1 MLHCCFSPQKFFEH
15 FSKKKTKNIMNE
27 ALNIR
32 ISATK
37 TSNSVSSSP
46 LPLSSHVHLVSVK
59 DSPTAFLF
67 AHFVH
72 ECLKIQC
79 NDTNEDEDDFDDENN
94 NNKDEDT
101 KNETTT
107 TKSSSLVRTK
117 TKRKRA
123 TIVFVET
130 MKPFET
136 SISPHLRRKK
146 AEFLYQKKEKF
157 GIESIDCWSKPMAFE
172 IDDKEEE
179 DEKEENV
186 FTVNGARSSATSSL
200 DGLYDLIAKKVSET
214 VGDDNIGRTM
224 EECSRNGGASIFIDS
239 LDVLAARTSEKAVV
253 RFLVRLRAM
262 ENVALVTGCQAAE
275 DVEDGFLD
283 EDDRERGTMQ
293 LLIEN
298 LADVTLTTSK
308 LPSEGGNKG
317 ELVKVVTRHR
327 TVDSK
332 YLDWDGSVVDGN
344 RTLLDE
350 ENGGSRRPGGKFSH
364 VTAGVSSGR
373 NFDDDD
379 DDELTFSLTT
389 ECVATISELGAKCER
404 YSFSL

>member
-1 MLHCCFSPQKFFEH
+1 
-15 FSKKKTKNIMNE
+15 MNE
-27 ALNIR
+27 ALNVR

-37 TSNSVSSSP
+37 TLNSVSSSP

-72 ECLKIQC
+72 ECLKIQR
-79 NDTNEDEDDFDDENN
+79 NDTNEDEEDSDDDE
-94 NNKDEDT
+94 NNKDEDK
-101 KNETTT
+101 KNERN
-107 TKSSSLVRTK
+107 TKRTK
-117 TKRKRA
+117 TTSRTKRKRA

-157 GIESIDCWSKPMAFE
+157 GIESIDCWSTPMAFE
-172 IDDKEEE
+172 NDDKEEE

-200 DGLYDLIAKKVSET
+200 DGLYDLIAKKVSGT
-214 VGDDNIGRTM
+214 VGDDTIGRTM

-283 EDDRERGTMQ
+283 EEDRERGTMQ

-364 VTAGVSSGR
+364 VTAGISSGR

>member
-1 MLHCCFSPQKFFEH
+1 
-15 FSKKKTKNIMNE
+15 MNE
-27 ALNIR
+27 ALNVR

-37 TSNSVSSSP
+37 TLNSVSSSP

-72 ECLKIQC
+72 ECLKIQR
-79 NDTNEDEDDFDDENN
+79 NDTNEDEEDSDDDE
-94 NNKDEDT
+94 NNKDEDK
-101 KNETTT
+101 KNERN
-107 TKSSSLVRTK
+107 TKRTK
-117 TKRKRA
+117 TSSRRKRKRA

-146 AEFLYQKKEKF
+146 AKFLYQKKEKF
-157 GIESIDCWSKPMAFE
+157 RIESIDCWSTPMAFNFNDD
-172 IDDKEEE
+172 DDKEE
-179 DEKEENV
+179 DETEENV

-364 VTAGVSSGR
+364 VIAGISSGR

>member
-1 MLHCCFSPQKFFEH
+1 
-15 FSKKKTKNIMNE
+15 MNE
-27 ALNIR
+27 ALNVR

-37 TSNSVSSSP
+37 TLNSVSSSP

-72 ECLKIQC
+72 ECLKIQR
-79 NDTNEDEDDFDDENN
+79 NDTNEDEEDSDDDE
-94 NNKDEDT
+94 NNKDEDK
-101 KNETTT
+101 KNERN
-107 TKSSSLVRTK
+107 TKRTK
-117 TKRKRA
+117 TTSRTKRKRA

-157 GIESIDCWSKPMAFE
+157 GIESIDCWSTPMAFE
-172 IDDKEEE
+172 NDDKEEE

-200 DGLYDLIAKKVSET
+200 DGLYDLIAKKVSGT
-214 VGDDNIGRTM
+214 VGDDTIGRTM

-253 RFLVRLRAM
+253 RFLARLRAM

>member
-1 MLHCCFSPQKFFEH
+1 
-15 FSKKKTKNIMNE
+15 MNE
-27 ALNIR
+27 ALNVR

-37 TSNSVSSSP
+37 TLHSVSSSP
-46 LPLSSHVHLVSVK
+46 LPFSSHVHLVSVK

-72 ECLKIQC
+72 ECLKIQR
-79 NDTNEDEDDFDDENN
+79 NDKKNEDEEDSDDDES
-94 NNKDEDT
+94 NKDEDT
-101 KNETTT
+101 KNERNATKT
-107 TKSSSLVRTK
+107 TKTSSSRTS
-117 TKRKRA
+117 KRKRA
-123 TIVFVET
+123 AIVFVET

-157 GIESIDCWSKPMAFE
+157 GIESIDCWSTPMAFNFNDD
-172 IDDKEEE
+172 DDKEEE

-200 DGLYDLIAKKVSET
+200 DGLYDLIAKKVSGT
-214 VGDDNIGRTM
+214 VGDDTIGRTM

>member
-1 MLHCCFSPQKFFEH
+1 
-15 FSKKKTKNIMNE
+15 MNE
-27 ALNIR
+27 ALNVR

-37 TSNSVSSSP
+37 TLNSVSSSP

-72 ECLKIQC
+72 ECLKIQRH
-79 NDTNEDEDDFDDENN
+79 DTNEDEEDSDDDE
-94 NNKDEDT
+94 NNKDEDK
-101 KNETTT
+101 KNERNTKT
-107 TKSSSLVRTK
+107 TKTSSR

-172 IDDKEEE
+172 NDDKEEE

-200 DGLYDLIAKKVSET
+200 DGLYDLIAKKVSGT
-214 VGDDNIGRTM
+214 VSDDTIGRTM

>member
-1 MLHCCFSPQKFFEH
+1 
-15 FSKKKTKNIMNE
+15 MNE

-32 ISATK
+32 TF
-37 TSNSVSSSP
+37 SS
-46 LPLSSHVHLVSVK
+46 LPLNSHVHLVSVK

-79 NDTNEDEDDFDDENN
+79 NDTNEDKDDFDDENN
-94 NNKDEDT
+94 NKDEEDT
-101 KNETTT
+101 KNETTRT
-107 TKSSSLVRTK
+107 TKTSSLR

-157 GIESIDCWSKPMAFE
+157 GIESIDCWSKPMAFNFNDD
-172 IDDKEEE
+172 DDKEE
-179 DEKEENV
+179 DEKEENM

-332 YLDWDGSVVDGN
+332 YFDWDGSVVDGN

-404 YSFSL
+404 YSFRL

>member
-1 MLHCCFSPQKFFEH
+1 
-15 FSKKKTKNIMNE
+15 MNE
-27 ALNIR
+27 ALNVR

-37 TSNSVSSSP
+37 TLNSVSSSP

-72 ECLKIQC
+72 ECLKIQR
-79 NDTNEDEDDFDDENN
+79 NDTNEDEEDSDDDE
-94 NNKDEDT
+94 NNKDEDN
-101 KNETTT
+101 KNEMNTTT
-107 TKSSSLVRTK
+107 TKTSSR

-157 GIESIDCWSKPMAFE
+157 GIESIDCWSTPMAFE
-172 IDDKEEE
+172 NDDKEEE

-200 DGLYDLIAKKVSET
+200 DGLYDLIAKKVSGT
-214 VGDDNIGRTM
+214 VSDDTIGRTM

>member
-1 MLHCCFSPQKFFEH
+1 
-15 FSKKKTKNIMNE
+15 MNE
-27 ALNIR
+27 ALNVQ

-37 TSNSVSSSP
+37 TLNSVSSSP

-79 NDTNEDEDDFDDENN
+79 NDTNEDEEDSDDDE
-94 NNKDEDT
+94 NNKDEDK
-101 KNETTT
+101 KNERNTKT
-107 TKSSSLVRTK
+107 TKTSSR

-157 GIESIDCWSKPMAFE
+157 GIESIDCWSTPMTFE
-172 IDDKEEE
+172 NDYDKEEE

-214 VGDDNIGRTM
+214 VGDDTIGRTM

-404 YSFSL
+404 YSFRL

>member
-1 MLHCCFSPQKFFEH
+1 MMMRT
-15 FSKKKTKNIMNE
+15 TKMKR
-27 ALNIR
+27 IR
-32 ISATK
+32 RTK
-37 TSNSVSSSP
+37 RD
-46 LPLSSHVHLVSVK
+46 K
-59 DSPTAFLF
+59 
-67 AHFVH
+67 
-72 ECLKIQC
+72 
-79 NDTNEDEDDFDDENN
+79 
-94 NNKDEDT
+94 NNKNEQFED
-101 KNETTT
+101 
-107 TKSSSLVRTK
+107 
-117 TKRKRA
+117 RKEKEHA
-123 TIVFVET
+123 IVFVET

-157 GIESIDCWSKPMAFE
+157 GIESIDCWSKPMAFNND
-172 IDDKEEE
+172 DDKEED

-239 LDVLAARTSEKAVV
+239 LDVLAARTSEKVVV

-332 YLDWDGSVVDGN
+332 YLDWDGRVVDGN

-350 ENGGSRRPGGKFSH
+350 ENGSSRRPGGKFSH
-364 VTAGVSSGR
+364 VTAGVSSGK
-373 NFDDDD
+373 NFDDDDD

-389 ECVATISELGAKCER
+389 ECVATISELGAECER
-404 YSFSL
+404 YSFRL

>member
-1 MLHCCFSPQKFFEH
+1 
-15 FSKKKTKNIMNE
+15 MNE
-27 ALNIR
+27 ALNVR

-37 TSNSVSSSP
+37 TLHSLSSSP
-46 LPLSSHVHLVSVK
+46 LPFSSHVHLVSVK

-157 GIESIDCWSKPMAFE
+157 GIESIDCWSTPMAFNFNDD
-172 IDDKEEE
+172 DDKEE

-200 DGLYDLIAKKVSET
+200 DGLYDLIAKKVSGT
-214 VGDDNIGRTM
+214 VGDDTIGRTM

>member
-1 MLHCCFSPQKFFEH
+1 
-15 FSKKKTKNIMNE
+15 MNE

-32 ISATK
+32 TF
-37 TSNSVSSSP
+37 SS
-46 LPLSSHVHLVSVK
+46 LPLNSHVHLVSVK

-79 NDTNEDEDDFDDENN
+79 NDTNEDKDDFDDENN
-94 NNKDEDT
+94 NKDEEDT
-101 KNETTT
+101 KNETTRT
-107 TKSSSLVRTK
+107 TKTSSLR

-157 GIESIDCWSKPMAFE
+157 GIESIDCWSKPMAFNFNDD
-172 IDDKEEE
+172 DDKEE
-179 DEKEENV
+179 DEKEENM

-224 EECSRNGGASIFIDS
+224 EECSRNGGASIFIGS

-293 LLIEN
+293 LLIIN

-332 YLDWDGSVVDGN
+332 YFDWDGSVVDGN

-404 YSFSL
+404 YSFRL

>member
-1 MLHCCFSPQKFFEH
+1 
-15 FSKKKTKNIMNE
+15 MNE
-27 ALNIR
+27 ALNVR

-37 TSNSVSSSP
+37 TLNSVSSSP

-72 ECLKIQC
+72 ECLKIQRH
-79 NDTNEDEDDFDDENN
+79 DTNEDEEDSDDDE
-94 NNKDEDT
+94 NNKDEDK
-101 KNETTT
+101 KNERN
-107 TKSSSLVRTK
+107 TKRTK
-117 TKRKRA
+117 TTSRTKRKRA

-157 GIESIDCWSKPMAFE
+157 GIESIDCWSKPMAFNFNDD
-172 IDDKEEE
+172 DDKEE
-179 DEKEENV
+179 DEKEENM

-404 YSFSL
+404 YSFRL

>member
-1 MLHCCFSPQKFFEH
+1 
-15 FSKKKTKNIMNE
+15 MNE
-27 ALNIR
+27 ALNVR

-37 TSNSVSSSP
+37 TLNSVSSSP

-72 ECLKIQC
+72 ECLKIQR
-79 NDTNEDEDDFDDENN
+79 NDTNEDEEDSDDDE
-94 NNKDEDT
+94 NNKDEDK
-101 KNETTT
+101 KNERN
-107 TKSSSLVRTK
+107 TKRTK
-117 TKRKRA
+117 TTSRTKRKRA

-157 GIESIDCWSKPMAFE
+157 GIESIDCWSTPMAFE
-172 IDDKEEE
+172 NDDKEEE

-200 DGLYDLIAKKVSET
+200 DGLYDLIAKKVSGT
-214 VGDDNIGRTM
+214 VSDDTIGRTM

>member
-1 MLHCCFSPQKFFEH
+1 
-15 FSKKKTKNIMNE
+15 MNE
-27 ALNIR
+27 ALNVR

-37 TSNSVSSSP
+37 TLNSVSSSP

-72 ECLKIQC
+72 ECLKIQR
-79 NDTNEDEDDFDDENN
+79 NDTNEDEEDSDDDE
-94 NNKDEDT
+94 NNKDEDK
-101 KNETTT
+101 KNERN
-107 TKSSSLVRTK
+107 TKRTK
-117 TKRKRA
+117 TTSRTKRKRA

-157 GIESIDCWSKPMAFE
+157 GIESIDCWSTPMAFE
-172 IDDKEEE
+172 NDDKEEE

-200 DGLYDLIAKKVSET
+200 DGLYDLIAKKVSGT

>member
-1 MLHCCFSPQKFFEH
+1 
-15 FSKKKTKNIMNE
+15 MNE
-27 ALNIR
+27 ALNVR

-37 TSNSVSSSP
+37 TLNSVSSSP

-72 ECLKIQC
+72 ECLKIQRH
-79 NDTNEDEDDFDDENN
+79 DTNEDEEDSDDDE
-94 NNKDEDT
+94 NNKDEDK
-101 KNETTT
+101 KNERN
-107 TKSSSLVRTK
+107 TKRTK
-117 TKRKRA
+117 TTSRTKRKRA

-157 GIESIDCWSKPMAFE
+157 GIESIDCWSTPMAFE
-172 IDDKEEE
+172 NDDKEEE

-200 DGLYDLIAKKVSET
+200 DGLYDLIAKKVSGT
-214 VGDDNIGRTM
+214 VGDDTIGRTM

-364 VTAGVSSGR
+364 VTAGISSGR

>member
-1 MLHCCFSPQKFFEH
+1 
-15 FSKKKTKNIMNE
+15 MNE
-27 ALNIR
+27 ALNVR

-37 TSNSVSSSP
+37 TLNSVSSSP

-72 ECLKIQC
+72 ECLKIQR
-79 NDTNEDEDDFDDENN
+79 NDTNEDEEDSDDDE
-94 NNKDEDT
+94 NNKDEDK
-101 KNETTT
+101 KNERN
-107 TKSSSLVRTK
+107 TKRTK
-117 TKRKRA
+117 TSSRTKRKRA

-157 GIESIDCWSKPMAFE
+157 GIESIDCWSTPMAFE
-172 IDDKEEE
+172 NDDKEEE

-200 DGLYDLIAKKVSET
+200 DGLYDLIAKKVSGT
-214 VGDDNIGRTM
+214 VGDDTIGRTM

-275 DVEDGFLD
+275 DVEDGFLG

>member
-1 MLHCCFSPQKFFEH
+1 
-15 FSKKKTKNIMNE
+15 MNE

-37 TSNSVSSSP
+37 TSNSVSSSSS
-46 LPLSSHVHLVSVK
+46 LPFSSHVHLVSVK

-79 NDTNEDEDDFDDENN
+79 NDTNEDDDSDDENN
-94 NNKDEDT
+94 NKDEEDT
-101 KNETTT
+101 KNETTRT
-107 TKSSSLVRTK
+107 TKTSSRTK
-117 TKRKRA
+117 RNRA
-123 TIVFVET
+123 IIVFVET
-130 MKPFET
+130 SKPFET

-157 GIESIDCWSKPMAFE
+157 GIESIDCWSKPMEFNN
-172 IDDKEEE
+172 DDKEEE
-179 DEKEENV
+179 DEKEENM

-200 DGLYDLIAKKVSET
+200 DGLYDLIAKKVSSSET
-214 VGDDNIGRTM
+214 VGDDIGTM

-283 EDDRERGTMQ
+283 EDDRARGTMQ

>member
-172 IDDKEEE
+172 NDDKEEE

-350 ENGGSRRPGGKFSH
+350 ENGSRRPGGKLSY
-364 VTAGVSSGR
+364 VTAGVSGR

-404 YSFSL
+404 YSFRL

>member
-46 LPLSSHVHLVSVK
+46 LPLSSHVHLVSAK

-72 ECLKIQC
+72 ECLKIQRH
-79 NDTNEDEDDFDDENN
+79 DTNEDEEDSDDDE
-94 NNKDEDT
+94 NNKDEDK
-101 KNETTT
+101 KNERNTKT
-107 TKSSSLVRTK
+107 TKTSSR

-172 IDDKEEE
+172 NDDKEEE

-350 ENGGSRRPGGKFSH
+350 ENGSRRPGGKLSY
-364 VTAGVSSGR
+364 VTAGVSGR
-373 NFDDDD
+373 NFDD

-404 YSFSL
+404 YSFRL

>member
-1 MLHCCFSPQKFFEH
+1 
-15 FSKKKTKNIMNE
+15 MNE

-32 ISATK
+32 TF
-37 TSNSVSSSP
+37 SS
-46 LPLSSHVHLVSVK
+46 LPLNSHVHLVSVK

-79 NDTNEDEDDFDDENN
+79 NDTNEDKDDFDDENN
-94 NNKDEDT
+94 NKDEEDT
-101 KNETTT
+101 KNETTRT
-107 TKSSSLVRTK
+107 TKTSSLR

-157 GIESIDCWSKPMAFE
+157 GIESIDCWSKPMAFNFNDD
-172 IDDKEEE
+172 DDKEE
-179 DEKEENV
+179 DEKEENM

-224 EECSRNGGASIFIDS
+224 EECSRNGGASIFIGP

-293 LLIEN
+293 LLIIN

-332 YLDWDGSVVDGN
+332 YFDWDGSVVDGN

-404 YSFSL
+404 YSFRL

>member
-1 MLHCCFSPQKFFEH
+1 
-15 FSKKKTKNIMNE
+15 MNE
-27 ALNIR
+27 ALNVR

-37 TSNSVSSSP
+37 TLNSVSSSP

-72 ECLKIQC
+72 ECLKIQR
-79 NDTNEDEDDFDDENN
+79 NDTNEDEEDSDDDE
-94 NNKDEDT
+94 NNKDEDK
-101 KNETTT
+101 KNERN
-107 TKSSSLVRTK
+107 TKRTK
-117 TKRKRA
+117 TTSRTKRKRA

-157 GIESIDCWSKPMAFE
+157 GIESIDCWSTPMAFE
-172 IDDKEEE
+172 NDNKEEE

-200 DGLYDLIAKKVSET
+200 DGLYDLIAKKVSGT
-214 VGDDNIGRTM
+214 VGDDTIGRTM

-253 RFLVRLRAM
+253 RFLARLRAM

>member
-1 MLHCCFSPQKFFEH
+1 
-15 FSKKKTKNIMNE
+15 MNE
-27 ALNIR
+27 ALNVR

-37 TSNSVSSSP
+37 TLNSVSSSP

-72 ECLKIQC
+72 ECLKIQRH
-79 NDTNEDEDDFDDENN
+79 DTNEDEEDSDDDE
-94 NNKDEDT
+94 NNKDEDK
-101 KNETTT
+101 KNERN
-107 TKSSSLVRTK
+107 TKRTK
-117 TKRKRA
+117 TTSRTKRKRA

-157 GIESIDCWSKPMAFE
+157 GIESIDCWSTPMAFNFNDD
-172 IDDKEEE
+172 DDKEE
-179 DEKEENV
+179 DETEENV

-200 DGLYDLIAKKVSET
+200 DGLYDLIAKKVSGT
-214 VGDDNIGRTM
+214 VGDDTIGRTM

-298 LADVTLTTSK
+298 LADVTL
-308 LPSEGGNKG
+308 L
-317 ELVKVVTRHR
+317 
-327 TVDSK
+327 
-332 YLDWDGSVVDGN
+332 
-344 RTLLDE
+344 
-350 ENGGSRRPGGKFSH
+350 
-364 VTAGVSSGR
+364 
-373 NFDDDD
+373 
-379 DDELTFSLTT
+379 SL
-389 ECVATISELGAKCER
+389 IHI
-404 YSFSL
+404 

>member
-1 MLHCCFSPQKFFEH
+1 
-15 FSKKKTKNIMNE
+15 MNE
-27 ALNIR
+27 ALNVR

-37 TSNSVSSSP
+37 TLNSVSSSP

-72 ECLKIQC
+72 ECLKIQRH
-79 NDTNEDEDDFDDENN
+79 DTNEDEEDSDDDE
-94 NNKDEDT
+94 NNKDEDK
-101 KNETTT
+101 KNERNTKT
-107 TKSSSLVRTK
+107 TKTSSR

-157 GIESIDCWSKPMAFE
+157 GIESIDCWSTPMAFNFNDD
-172 IDDKEEE
+172 DDKEE
-179 DEKEENV
+179 DETEENV

-200 DGLYDLIAKKVSET
+200 DGLYDLIAKKVSGT
-214 VGDDNIGRTM
+214 VGDDTIGRTM

-332 YLDWDGSVVDGN
+332 YLDWDGRVVDGN

-350 ENGGSRRPGGKFSH
+350 ENGSSRRPGGKFSH
-364 VTAGVSSGR
+364 VTAGVSSGK
-373 NFDDDD
+373 NFDDDDDD

>member
-1 MLHCCFSPQKFFEH
+1 
-15 FSKKKTKNIMNE
+15 MNE
-27 ALNIR
+27 ALNVR

-37 TSNSVSSSP
+37 TLHSLSSSP
-46 LPLSSHVHLVSVK
+46 LPFSSHVHLVSVK

-72 ECLKIQC
+72 ECLKIQRH
-79 NDTNEDEDDFDDENN
+79 DTNEDEEDSDDDE
-94 NNKDEDT
+94 NNKDEDK
-101 KNETTT
+101 KNERNTKT
-107 TKSSSLVRTK
+107 TKTSSR

-157 GIESIDCWSKPMAFE
+157 GIESIDCWSTPMAFNFNDD
-172 IDDKEEE
+172 DDKEE
-179 DEKEENV
+179 DETEENV
-186 FTVNGARSSATSSL
+186 FTVNGARSSATSCL
-200 DGLYDLIAKKVSET
+200 DGLYDLIAKKVSGT
-214 VGDDNIGRTM
+214 VGDDTIGRTM
-224 EECSRNGGASIFIDS
+224 EECSRNGGATIFIDS

-332 YLDWDGSVVDGN
+332 YLDWDGRVVDGN

-350 ENGGSRRPGGKFSH
+350 ENGSSRRPGGKFSH
-364 VTAGVSSGR
+364 VTAGVSSGK
-373 NFDDDD
+373 NFDDDDD

-404 YSFSL
+404 YSFRL

>member
-1 MLHCCFSPQKFFEH
+1 
-15 FSKKKTKNIMNE
+15 MNE

-46 LPLSSHVHLVSVK
+46 LPLNSHVHLVSVK

-79 NDTNEDEDDFDDENN
+79 NDTNEDDDSDDENN
-94 NNKDEDT
+94 NKDEEDT
-101 KNETTT
+101 KNETTRT
-107 TKSSSLVRTK
+107 TKTSSR

-123 TIVFVET
+123 IIVFVET
-130 MKPFET
+130 SKPFET

-157 GIESIDCWSKPMAFE
+157 GIESIDCWSKPMAFNN
-172 IDDKEEE
+172 DDKEEE

-186 FTVNGARSSATSSL
+186 FTVNGARSSATWSL

-262 ENVALVTGCQAAE
+262 ENVALVTGGCQAAE

-364 VTAGVSSGR
+364 VTEGVSGR
-373 NFDDDD
+373 NFDDIDD
-379 DDELTFSLTT
+379 DDELTFTLTT

>member
-1 MLHCCFSPQKFFEH
+1 
-15 FSKKKTKNIMNE
+15 MNE
-27 ALNIR
+27 ALNVR

-37 TSNSVSSSP
+37 TLNSVSSSP

-72 ECLKIQC
+72 ECLKIQRH
-79 NDTNEDEDDFDDENN
+79 DTNEDEEDSDDDE
-94 NNKDEDT
+94 NNKDEDK
-101 KNETTT
+101 KNERN
-107 TKSSSLVRTK
+107 TKRTK
-117 TKRKRA
+117 TTSRTKRKRA
-123 TIVFVET
+123 KIVFVET

-157 GIESIDCWSKPMAFE
+157 GIESIDCWSTPMAFE
-172 IDDKEEE
+172 NDDKEEE

-200 DGLYDLIAKKVSET
+200 DGLYDLIAKKVSGT
-214 VGDDNIGRTM
+214 VGDDTIGRTM

>member
-15 FSKKKTKNIMNE
+15 FSKKKKKNIMNE

-32 ISATK
+32 ISATRAT
-37 TSNSVSSSP
+37 TSNSVSSPP
-46 LPLSSHVHLVSVK
+46 LPLNSHVHLVSVR

-72 ECLKIQC
+72 ECIKIQF
-79 NDTNEDEDDFDDENN
+79 NDENEDDDFDDENN
-94 NNKDEDT
+94 NDYEDT
-101 KNETTT
+101 KNETTAT
-107 TKSSSLVRTK
+107 TKTSGLMRTK
-117 TKRKRA
+117 TKTKRA
-123 TIVFVET
+123 TVVFVET
-130 MKPFET
+130 SKPFET

-146 AEFLYQKKEKF
+146 AEFLYKKKEKF
-157 GIESIDCWSKPMAFE
+157 GIESIDCWSKPMAFNTNDD
-172 IDDKEEE
+172 DDKEE
-179 DEKEENV
+179 DKKEENM
-186 FTVNGARSSATSSL
+186 FTVNGARSSSTSSL
-200 DGLYDLIAKKVSET
+200 DGLYDLIAKNVSSSS
-214 VGDDNIGRTM
+214 DDIGTM

-298 LADVTLTTSK
+298 LADMTLTTSK

-364 VTAGVSSGR
+364 VTAGVSGR

-379 DDELTFSLTT
+379 DGELTFSLTT

>member
-1 MLHCCFSPQKFFEH
+1 
-15 FSKKKTKNIMNE
+15 MNE
-27 ALNIR
+27 ALNVR

-37 TSNSVSSSP
+37 TLHSVSSSP
-46 LPLSSHVHLVSVK
+46 LPFSSHVHLVSVK

-79 NDTNEDEDDFDDENN
+79 NDTNEDDDSDDENN
-94 NNKDEDT
+94 NKDEEDT
-101 KNETTT
+101 KNETTRT
-107 TKSSSLVRTK
+107 TKTSSR

-123 TIVFVET
+123 IIVFVET
-130 MKPFET
+130 SKPFET

-157 GIESIDCWSKPMAFE
+157 GIESIDCWSTPMAFNFNDD
-172 IDDKEEE
+172 DDKEE

-200 DGLYDLIAKKVSET
+200 DGLYDLIAKKVSGT
-214 VGDDNIGRTM
+214 VGDHTIGRTM

-364 VTAGVSSGR
+364 VTEGVSGR
-373 NFDDDD
+373 NFDDIDD

-404 YSFSL
+404 YNFSL

>member
-1 MLHCCFSPQKFFEH
+1 
-15 FSKKKTKNIMNE
+15 
-27 ALNIR
+27 
-32 ISATK
+32 
-37 TSNSVSSSP
+37 
-46 LPLSSHVHLVSVK
+46 
-59 DSPTAFLF
+59 
-67 AHFVH
+67 
-72 ECLKIQC
+72 
-79 NDTNEDEDDFDDENN
+79 
-94 NNKDEDT
+94 
-101 KNETTT
+101 
-107 TKSSSLVRTK
+107 
-117 TKRKRA
+117 
-123 TIVFVET
+123 

-146 AEFLYQKKEKF
+146 AEFLYKKKEKF
-157 GIESIDCWSKPMAFE
+157 GIESIDCWSTPMAFNFNDD
-172 IDDKEEE
+172 DDKEE
-179 DEKEENV
+179 DETEENV

-200 DGLYDLIAKKVSET
+200 DGLYDLIAKKVSGT
-214 VGDDNIGRTM
+214 VSDDTIGRTM

-332 YLDWDGSVVDGN
+332 YLDWDGNVVDGN

-364 VTAGVSSGR
+364 VTAGISSGR

>member
-1 MLHCCFSPQKFFEH
+1 
-15 FSKKKTKNIMNE
+15 MNE
-27 ALNIR
+27 ALNVR

-37 TSNSVSSSP
+37 TLNSVSSSP

-72 ECLKIQC
+72 ECLKIQR
-79 NDTNEDEDDFDDENN
+79 NDTNEDEEDSDDDE
-94 NNKDEDT
+94 NNKDEDK
-101 KNETTT
+101 KNERN
-107 TKSSSLVRTK
+107 TKRTK
-117 TKRKRA
+117 TTSRTKRKRA

-157 GIESIDCWSKPMAFE
+157 GIESIDCWSTPMAFNFNDD
-172 IDDKEEE
+172 DDKKE

-186 FTVNGARSSATSSL
+186 FTVNGACSSATSSL
-200 DGLYDLIAKKVSET
+200 DGLYDLIAKKVSGT
-214 VGDDNIGRTM
+214 VGDDTIGRTM

-262 ENVALVTGCQAAE
+262 ENMALVTGCQAAE

-283 EDDRERGTMQ
+283 EEDTERGTMQ

-379 DDELTFSLTT
+379 EDELTFSLTT

>member
-1 MLHCCFSPQKFFEH
+1 
-15 FSKKKTKNIMNE
+15 
-27 ALNIR
+27 
-32 ISATK
+32 
-37 TSNSVSSSP
+37 
-46 LPLSSHVHLVSVK
+46 
-59 DSPTAFLF
+59 
-67 AHFVH
+67 
-72 ECLKIQC
+72 
-79 NDTNEDEDDFDDENN
+79 
-94 NNKDEDT
+94 
-101 KNETTT
+101 
-107 TKSSSLVRTK
+107 
-117 TKRKRA
+117 
-123 TIVFVET
+123 
-130 MKPFET
+130 
-136 SISPHLRRKK
+136 
-146 AEFLYQKKEKF
+146 
-157 GIESIDCWSKPMAFE
+157 MAFNFNDD
-172 IDDKEEE
+172 DDKEK

-200 DGLYDLIAKKVSET
+200 DGLYDLIAKKVSGT
-214 VGDDNIGRTM
+214 VGDDTIGRTM

-364 VTAGVSSGR
+364 VTAGISSGR

>member
-1 MLHCCFSPQKFFEH
+1 M
-15 FSKKKTKNIMNE
+15 
-27 ALNIR
+27 
-32 ISATK
+32 
-37 TSNSVSSSP
+37 
-46 LPLSSHVHLVSVK
+46 
-59 DSPTAFLF
+59 
-67 AHFVH
+67 
-72 ECLKIQC
+72 
-79 NDTNEDEDDFDDENN
+79 
-94 NNKDEDT
+94 
-101 KNETTT
+101 
-107 TKSSSLVRTK
+107 
-117 TKRKRA
+117 
-123 TIVFVET
+123 
-130 MKPFET
+130 
-136 SISPHLRRKK
+136 
-146 AEFLYQKKEKF
+146 
-157 GIESIDCWSKPMAFE
+157 
-172 IDDKEEE
+172 
-179 DEKEENV
+179 
-186 FTVNGARSSATSSL
+186 
-200 DGLYDLIAKKVSET
+200 
-214 VGDDNIGRTM
+214 
-224 EECSRNGGASIFIDS
+224 
-239 LDVLAARTSEKAVV
+239 

-364 VTAGVSSGR
+364 VTEGVSGR
-373 NFDDDD
+373 NFDDIDD

>member
-1 MLHCCFSPQKFFEH
+1 
-15 FSKKKTKNIMNE
+15 MNE
-27 ALNIR
+27 ALNVR

-37 TSNSVSSSP
+37 TLNSVSSSP

-72 ECLKIQC
+72 ECLKIQRH
-79 NDTNEDEDDFDDENN
+79 DTNEDEEDSDDDE
-94 NNKDEDT
+94 NNKDEDK
-101 KNETTT
+101 KNERN
-107 TKSSSLVRTK
+107 TKRTK
-117 TKRKRA
+117 TTSRTKRKRA

-157 GIESIDCWSKPMAFE
+157 GIESIDCWSTPMAFE
-172 IDDKEEE
+172 NDDKEEE

-200 DGLYDLIAKKVSET
+200 DGLYDLIAKKVSGT
-214 VGDDNIGRTM
+214 VGDDTIGRTM

>member
-1 MLHCCFSPQKFFEH
+1 
-15 FSKKKTKNIMNE
+15 MNE
-27 ALNIR
+27 ALNVR

-37 TSNSVSSSP
+37 TLNSVSSSP

-72 ECLKIQC
+72 ECLKIQR
-79 NDTNEDEDDFDDENN
+79 NDTNEDEEDSDDDE
-94 NNKDEDT
+94 NNKDEDK
-101 KNETTT
+101 KNERN
-107 TKSSSLVRTK
+107 TKRTK
-117 TKRKRA
+117 TTSRTKRKRA

-157 GIESIDCWSKPMAFE
+157 GIESIDCWSTPMAFE
-172 IDDKEEE
+172 NDDKEEE

-200 DGLYDLIAKKVSET
+200 DGLYDLIAKKVSGT
-214 VGDDNIGRTM
+214 VGDDTIGRTM

-283 EDDRERGTMQ
+283 EEDRERGTMQ

>member
-1 MLHCCFSPQKFFEH
+1 
-15 FSKKKTKNIMNE
+15 MNE
-27 ALNIR
+27 ALNVR

-37 TSNSVSSSP
+37 TLNSVSSSP

-72 ECLKIQC
+72 ECLKIQR
-79 NDTNEDEDDFDDENN
+79 NDTNEDEEDSDDDE
-94 NNKDEDT
+94 NNKDEDK
-101 KNETTT
+101 KNERYTTT
-107 TKSSSLVRTK
+107 TKTSSR

-157 GIESIDCWSKPMAFE
+157 GIESIDCWSTPMAFE
-172 IDDKEEE
+172 NDDKEEE

-200 DGLYDLIAKKVSET
+200 DGLYDLIAKKVSGT
-214 VGDDNIGRTM
+214 VGDDTIGRTM

>member
-1 MLHCCFSPQKFFEH
+1 
-15 FSKKKTKNIMNE
+15 MNE
-27 ALNIR
+27 ALNVR

-37 TSNSVSSSP
+37 TLNSVSSSP

-72 ECLKIQC
+72 ECLKIQR
-79 NDTNEDEDDFDDENN
+79 NDTNEDEEDSDDDE
-94 NNKDEDT
+94 NNKDEDK
-101 KNETTT
+101 KNERN
-107 TKSSSLVRTK
+107 TKRTK
-117 TKRKRA
+117 TSSRTKRKRA

-157 GIESIDCWSKPMAFE
+157 GIESIDCWSTPMAFE
-172 IDDKEEE
+172 NDDKEEE

-200 DGLYDLIAKKVSET
+200 DGLYDLIAKKVSGT
-214 VGDDNIGRTM
+214 VGDDTIGRTM

-275 DVEDGFLD
+275 DVEDGFLY

>member
-1 MLHCCFSPQKFFEH
+1 
-15 FSKKKTKNIMNE
+15 MNE
-27 ALNIR
+27 ALNVR

-37 TSNSVSSSP
+37 TLNSVSSSP

-72 ECLKIQC
+72 ECLKIQR
-79 NDTNEDEDDFDDENN
+79 NDTNEDEEDSDDDE
-94 NNKDEDT
+94 NNKDEDK
-101 KNETTT
+101 KNERN
-107 TKSSSLVRTK
+107 TKRTK
-117 TKRKRA
+117 TTSRTKRKRA

-136 SISPHLRRKK
+136 SVSPHLRRKK

-157 GIESIDCWSKPMAFE
+157 GIESIDCWSTPMAFE
-172 IDDKEEE
+172 NDDKEEE

-200 DGLYDLIAKKVSET
+200 DGLYDLIAKKVSGT
-214 VGDDNIGRTM
+214 VGDDTIGRTM

-253 RFLVRLRAM
+253 RFLARLRAM

-283 EDDRERGTMQ
+283 EEDRERGTMQ

>member
-1 MLHCCFSPQKFFEH
+1 
-15 FSKKKTKNIMNE
+15 MNE
-27 ALNIR
+27 ALNVR

-46 LPLSSHVHLVSVK
+46 LPLNSHVHLVSVK

-72 ECLKIQC
+72 ECLKIQR
-79 NDTNEDEDDFDDENN
+79 NDTNEDEEDSDDDENN
-94 NNKDEDT
+94 KDEEDT
-101 KNETTT
+101 KNETTRT
-107 TKSSSLVRTK
+107 TKTSSLR

-123 TIVFVET
+123 IIVFVET

-157 GIESIDCWSKPMAFE
+157 GIESIDCWSKPMAFNN
-172 IDDKEEE
+172 DDKEEE

-186 FTVNGARSSATSSL
+186 FTVNGARSSATWSL

-262 ENVALVTGCQAAE
+262 ENVALVTGGCQAAE

-298 LADVTLTTSK
+298 LADVTLTPSK

-379 DDELTFSLTT
+379 DEDELTFSLTT

-404 YSFSL
+404 YSFRL

>member
-46 LPLSSHVHLVSVK
+46 LPLSSHVHLVSAK

-72 ECLKIQC
+72 ECLKIQRH
-79 NDTNEDEDDFDDENN
+79 DTNEDEEDSDDDE
-94 NNKDEDT
+94 NNKDEDK
-101 KNETTT
+101 KNERNTKT
-107 TKSSSLVRTK
+107 TKTSSR

-172 IDDKEEE
+172 NDDKEEE

-350 ENGGSRRPGGKFSH
+350 ENGSRRPGGKLSY
-364 VTAGVSSGR
+364 VTAGVSGR

-404 YSFSL
+404 YSFRL